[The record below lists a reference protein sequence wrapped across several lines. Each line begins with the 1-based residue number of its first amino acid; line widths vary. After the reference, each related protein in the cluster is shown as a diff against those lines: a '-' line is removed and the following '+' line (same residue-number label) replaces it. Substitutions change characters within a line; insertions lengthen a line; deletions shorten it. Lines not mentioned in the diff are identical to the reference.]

1 MGRKRESSWATR
13 RKPYPQRMPD
23 AYALV
28 LHSHLPYVRGAGRW
42 PHGEEWVH
50 EAILGTYLPLLV
62 LLHDLRA
69 EGVRF
74 RLTIGLTP
82 TLIEQLA
89 DADIGARFLAYV
101 DDQIHRAELDA
112 WDFGMTGQPTREA
125 VAQSYRGSYTRLKD
139 AFQHRFGRD
148 IVGGFADLARTGHIE
163 ILTSAATHG
172 YLPLLDERSVEAQ
185 LTVGLAST
193 RRLTG
198 LEPTGIWL
206 PECAYRPG
214 LERPLERHG
223 LTHFFTD
230 AALMQGREIGR
241 ARRVYGTGKDRTSGG
256 GVAVAEPVEPRIDPT
271 VDLFR
276 PYLVADSTVA
286 AVSRHPE
293 ISGQVWS
300 AAQGYPGDAF
310 YREFHRK
317 DDRSGLRYWRVTATT
332 VDLGQKAEYVVSQA
346 AERVREHARH
356 FSASIRDALA
366 AHRADTGQD
375 GLLVTTF
382 DSELFGH
389 WWFEGI
395 DWLGLV
401 LRELGPLTTTVAERL
416 DADPP
421 RERIALAE
429 GSWGKRNDH
438 STWLDPATDWMW
450 RDIRDAA
457 ARVAPL
463 ADDPPRDPIRARAS
477 AQTLRELLLLESSDW
492 PFLLTTG
499 QAHDYAIERF
509 RSHAQRLGRAIE
521 LARHG
526 TVDDEV
532 ELRSLEHADNPFP
545 DARIEAFAKVGAG

>member
-1 MGRKRESSWATR
+1 MS
-13 RKPYPQRMPD
+13 D

-62 LLHDLRA
+62 LLHDLRD
-69 EGVRF
+69 EGVRY

-82 TLIEQLA
+82 PLLEQLA
-89 DADIGARFLAYV
+89 DPDIGSRFLVYV
-101 DDQIHRAELDA
+101 DDQIRRAELDA
-112 WDFGMTGQPTREA
+112 WDFGVSGDRARQS
-125 VAQSYRGSYTRLKD
+125 VAEFYRGSYTRLKQ
-139 AFQHRFGRD
+139 AYLERFDRD
-148 IVGGFADLARTGHIE
+148 IVGAFADLARTGEVE

-172 YLPLLDERSVEAQ
+172 YLPLLDARSVEAQ
-185 LTVGLAST
+185 LAVGLAST

-214 LERPLERHG
+214 LERALERHG

-230 AALMQGREIGR
+230 AALMRGREVGR
-241 ARRVYGTGKDRTSGG
+241 AAKPFRSRRRGDRWSSGG
-256 GVAVAEPVEPRIDPT
+256 AAAAVLEPAEPLVGPT

-276 PYLVADSTVA
+276 PYLVTDSAVA

-300 AAQGYPGDAF
+300 AAQGYPGDPF

-317 DDRSGLRYWRVTATT
+317 DDRSGLRYWRVSGTT
-332 VDLGQKAEYVVSQA
+332 VDLGAKAEYEVPLA

-356 FSASIRDALA
+356 FAGAVRDELA
-366 AHRADTGQD
+366 VHAAATGRD
-375 GLLVTTF
+375 GMLVTTF

-401 LRELGPLTTTVAERL
+401 LRELGDISTTVAGRL
-416 DADPP
+416 EEQPP

-429 GSWGKRNDH
+429 GSWGKNNDH
-438 STWLDPATDWMW
+438 STWLAPQTAWMW
-450 RDIRDAA
+450 DGIRTAAQRLRAVADAPPTDALRKRA
-457 ARVAPL
+457 ADQA
-463 ADDPPRDPIRARAS
+463 
-477 AQTLRELLLLESSDW
+477 LRELLLLESSDW
-492 PFLLTTG
+492 PFLVTTG
-499 QAHDYAIERF
+499 QAGDYAAERF
-509 RSHAQRLGRAIE
+509 RSHTQRLERSLE
-521 LARHG
+521 LAANG
-526 TVDDEV
+526 TGDDLV
-532 ELRSLEHADNPFP
+532 ELRSLERTDNPFP
-545 DARIEAFAKVGAG
+545 DAKIERFRELG